1 MSDSGNQSCL
11 MGAEDTVSFL
21 VCVFHAWE
29 EWAGLGQ
36 LEDYLSVL
44 EYLLW
49 VFTPLIVVFILPFLI
64 VILLYLSILF
74 LHVYKRKNQLR
85 EAYCNNLWD
94 GARKTLATLW
104 DGHGAIWHGYEIH
117 GMEKIP
123 DKGPALIVYY
133 HGAIPIDY
141 YYFLANVII
150 QKGRPC
156 HSVADH
162 FLFKV
167 PGFKLLLEVFSVI
180 HGPQEECV
188 RALRSGHL
196 LGISPGGV
204 REALFSDETYPLLW
218 GKRKG
223 FAQVAIDSQVPVIPM
238 FTQNLREGFRSLGT
252 LRFFRWVYERFRLPI
267 APVYGGFPVKFRT
280 FLGDPIPYEPNVN
293 AAELAEK
300 MMWFCWLL
308 QNATFRGF
316 AAKCEAVVMRVNT
329 SKAEVTFSAGKRWI
343 APSGFG
349 VSRCPKRASIP
360 GSCSRVRVKMER
372 EMDRR
377 FGAVRG
383 RPRTCWRDYRSC
395 LTWERFGVSRCT
407 SDPAPDN
414 RKMMD

>member
-1 MSDSGNQSCL
+1 MSSPQNRSCVWDS
-11 MGAEDTVSFL
+11 EDTLSLL
-21 VCVFHAWE
+21 VCLFRSFE

-44 EYLLW
+44 EYVLW
-49 VFTPLIVVFILPFLI
+49 VFTPLAVVFILPFLI

-85 EAYCNNLWD
+85 EAYSNNLWD

-123 DKGPALIVYY
+123 DQGPALIVYY

-141 YYFLANVII
+141 YYFLANVIL
-150 QKGRPC
+150 QKGRTC

-162 FLFKV
+162 LLFKI

-218 GKRKG
+218 GKRRG
-223 FAQVAIDSQVPVIPM
+223 FAQVAIDSQVPIIPM
-238 FTQNLREGFRSLGT
+238 FTQNVREGFRSLGN
-252 LRFFRWVYERFRLPI
+252 LRFFRWLYERFRLPV
-267 APVYGGFPVKFRT
+267 APLYGGFPVKFRT
-280 FLGDPIPYEPNVN
+280 FLGDPIPYDPDLN
-293 AAELAEK
+293 AAQLAEK
-300 MMWFCWLL
+300 VQQAIQSLIDEH
-308 QNATFRGF
+308 QQ
-316 AAKCEAVVMRVNT
+316 
-329 SKAEVTFSAGKRWI
+329 
-343 APSGFG
+343 
-349 VSRCPKRASIP
+349 IP
-360 GSCSRVRVKMER
+360 GSI
-372 EMDRR
+372 
-377 FGAVRG
+377 
-383 RPRTCWRDYRSC
+383 
-395 LTWERFGVSRCT
+395 LTALFERFHTRHRT
-407 SDPAPDN
+407 KDPPSKRD
-414 RKMMD
+414 

>member
-1 MSDSGNQSCL
+1 MSVTGNQSCL
-11 MGAEDTVSFL
+11 MGAEGTISFL
-21 VCVFHAWE
+21 VCVFHSWE

-36 LEDYLSVL
+36 VEDYLSVL

-49 VFTPLIVVFILPFLI
+49 VFTPLAIVFILPFLI

-85 EAYCNNLWD
+85 EAYSNNLWD

-123 DKGPALIVYY
+123 DEGPALIVYY

-150 QKGRPC
+150 QKGRTC

-162 FLFKV
+162 FLFKI

-188 RALRSGHL
+188 QALKNGHI

-223 FAQVAIDSQVPVIPM
+223 FAQVAIDAEVTIIPM
-238 FTQNLREGFRSLGT
+238 FTQNVREGFRSLGT
-252 LRFFRWVYERFRLPI
+252 LRFFRWLYERFRLPV

-280 FLGDPIPYEPNVN
+280 FLGDPIPYDKSVN
-293 AAELAEK
+293 ASELAEK
-300 MMWFCWLL
+300 V
-308 QNATFRGF
+308 QQ
-316 AAKCEAVVMRVNT
+316 AVQ
-329 SKAEVTFSAGKRWI
+329 SLIDQHQK
-343 APSGFG
+343 
-349 VSRCPKRASIP
+349 IP
-360 GSCSRVRVKMER
+360 GNILR
-372 EMDRR
+372 
-377 FGAVRG
+377 A
-383 RPRTCWRDYRSC
+383 
-395 LTWERFGVSRCT
+395 LLERFHTKHKG
-407 SDPAPDN
+407 A
-414 RKMMD
+414 

>member
-11 MGAEDTVSFL
+11 MGSEDTFSLL
-21 VCVFHAWE
+21 VCVFHVWE
-29 EWAGLGQ
+29 KWAGLGQ

-49 VFTPLIVVFILPFLI
+49 VFTPLAIVFILPFLI

-123 DKGPALIVYY
+123 NEGPALIVYY

-141 YYFLANVII
+141 YYFLARVII
-150 QKGRPC
+150 QKGRTC

-162 FLFKV
+162 FLFKI

-188 RALRSGHL
+188 RALRNGHL

-223 FAQVAIDSQVPVIPM
+223 FAQVAIDSQVVCHRSQNLLLLFVSVRKHGVGGYNVTLYTCLLVPPVIPM
-238 FTQNLREGFRSLGT
+238 FTQNVREGFRSLGT
-252 LRFFRWVYERFRLPI
+252 LTPL
-267 APVYGGFPVKFRT
+267 YGGFPVKFRT
-280 FLGDPIPYEPNVN
+280 FLGDPIPYDPNIS

-300 MMWFCWLL
+300 EQLKSDRKGVHSLSGSWID
-308 QNATFRGF
+308 
-316 AAKCEAVVMRVNT
+316 
-329 SKAEVTFSAGKRWI
+329 VT
-343 APSGFG
+343 
-349 VSRCPKRASIP
+349 
-360 GSCSRVRVKMER
+360 
-372 EMDRR
+372 
-377 FGAVRG
+377 GACND
-383 RPRTCWRDYRSC
+383 T
-395 LTWERFGVSRCT
+395 L
-407 SDPAPDN
+407 
-414 RKMMD
+414 

>member
-1 MSDSGNQSCL
+1 MSNGNESC
-11 MGAEDTVSFL
+11 MTGEGSAAFL
-21 VCVFHAWE
+21 ACVFHAWE
-29 EWAGLGQ
+29 EWADLGR
-36 LEDYLSVL
+36 LEDYFSVL
-44 EYLLW
+44 EYLVW
-49 VFTPLIVVFILPFLI
+49 VFTPLAIVFILPFLI

-123 DKGPALIVYY
+123 DDGPALIVYY

-141 YYFLANVII
+141 YYFLANII
-150 QKGRPC
+150 LQKGRTC

-167 PGFKLLLEVFSVI
+167 PGFKLLLEVFSVM

-188 RALRSGHL
+188 KALRNGHL

-223 FAQVAIDSQVPVIPM
+223 FAQPIIPM
-238 FTQNLREGFRSLGT
+238 FTQNVREGFRSLG
-252 LRFFRWVYERFRLPI
+252 RMKFFRWVYERFRLPI

-280 FLGDPIPYEPNVN
+280 FLGDPIPYDPNTN
-293 AAELAEK
+293 ATELAEK
-300 MMWFCWLL
+300 VQQAVQALIDTHQKVPGNVLRALL
-308 QNATFRGF
+308 
-316 AAKCEAVVMRVNT
+316 
-329 SKAEVTFSAGKRWI
+329 
-343 APSGFG
+343 
-349 VSRCPKRASIP
+349 
-360 GSCSRVRVKMER
+360 
-372 EMDRR
+372 
-377 FGAVRG
+377 
-383 RPRTCWRDYRSC
+383 
-395 LTWERFGVSRCT
+395 ERFHRRQKE
-407 SDPAPDN
+407 D
-414 RKMMD
+414 

>member
-1 MSDSGNQSCL
+1 MSSGNESCL
-11 MGAEDTVSFL
+11 FENGSISFL
-21 VCVFHAWE
+21 SCLLHVWE

-36 LEDYLSVL
+36 LEDYLSFL
-44 EYLLW
+44 QYLLW
-49 VFTPLIVVFILPFLI
+49 VFTPLAIVFILPFLI
-64 VILLYLSILF
+64 VIFLYLSILF

-85 EAYCNNLWD
+85 EAYSYNLWD

-117 GMEKIP
+117 GLEKIP
-123 DKGPALIVYY
+123 DEGPALIVYY

-141 YYFLANVII
+141 YYFLASVII
-150 QKGRPC
+150 QKGRTC

-188 RALRSGHL
+188 KALRNGHL

-223 FAQVAIDSQVPVIPM
+223 FAQVAIDSKVPVIPM

-252 LRFFRWVYERFRLPI
+252 LRFYRWVYEKFRLPI
-267 APVYGGFPVKFRT
+267 APIYGGFPVKFRT
-280 FLGDPIPYEPNVN
+280 FLGDPIPYDPKLN

-300 MMWFCWLL
+300 V
-308 QNATFRGF
+308 QQ
-316 AAKCEAVVMRVNT
+316 AVQALID
-329 SKAEVTFSAGKRWI
+329 KHQK
-343 APSGFG
+343 
-349 VSRCPKRASIP
+349 IP
-360 GSCSRVRVKMER
+360 GNILR
-372 EMDRR
+372 
-377 FGAVRG
+377 A
-383 RPRTCWRDYRSC
+383 
-395 LTWERFGVSRCT
+395 LLERFQRE
-407 SDPAPDN
+407 
-414 RKMMD
+414 RKED

>member
-1 MSDSGNQSCL
+1 NINKNCNHD
-11 MGAEDTVSFL
+11 
-21 VCVFHAWE
+21 VCVFRALE
-29 EWAGLGQ
+29 DWAGLGQ
-36 LEDYLSVL
+36 VEDYLSVL

-49 VFTPLIVVFILPFLI
+49 VFTPLAIVFILPFLI

-141 YYFLANVII
+141 YYFLASLTHTHTHTHAYSYNPIRYNWPHYI
-150 QKGRPC
+150 FCLPF
-156 HSVADH
+156 
-162 FLFKV
+162 FL
-167 PGFKLLLEVFSVI
+167 LCEVFSVI

-188 RALRSGHL
+188 RALKNGHL

-218 GKRKG
+218 GKRRG

-238 FTQNLREGFRSLGT
+238 FTQNLREGFRSLGN
-252 LRFFRWVYERFRLPI
+252 LRFYRWVYERFRFPA

-280 FLGDPIPYEPNVN
+280 FLGDPIPYDPNVN

-300 MMWFCWLL
+300 V
-308 QNATFRGF
+308 QQ
-316 AAKCEAVVMRVNT
+316 AVQ
-329 SKAEVTFSAGKRWI
+329 SLI
-343 APSGFG
+343 DQHQQ
-349 VSRCPKRASIP
+349 IP
-360 GSCSRVRVKMER
+360 GNILR
-372 EMDRR
+372 
-377 FGAVRG
+377 A
-383 RPRTCWRDYRSC
+383 
-395 LTWERFGVSRCT
+395 LLERFHSKVK
-407 SDPAPDN
+407 DH
-414 RKMMD
+414 

>member
-1 MSDSGNQSCL
+1 MSGSGNQSCL
-11 MGAEDTVSFL
+11 TGAEDTVSFL
-21 VCVFHAWE
+21 VCVFHALE
-29 EWAGLGQ
+29 DWAGIGQ
-36 LEDYLSVL
+36 VEDYLSVL

-49 VFTPLIVVFILPFLI
+49 VFTPLVIVFILPFLI

-85 EAYCNNLWD
+85 EAYSNNLWD

-117 GMEKIP
+117 GLEKIP

-141 YYFLANVII
+141 YYFLATLIL
-150 QKGRPC
+150 QKGRTC

-162 FLFKV
+162 ILFKI

-188 RALRSGHL
+188 RALRNGHL

-204 REALFSDETYPLLW
+204 REALLSDETYPLLW

-238 FTQNLREGFRSLGT
+238 FTQNVREGFRSLGT
-252 LRFFRWVYERFRLPI
+252 LRFFRWVYERFRLPA
-267 APVYGGFPVKFRT
+267 APIYGGFPVKFRT
-280 FLGDPIPYEPNVN
+280 FLGDPIPYDPNLN

-300 MMWFCWLL
+300 V
-308 QNATFRGF
+308 QQ
-316 AAKCEAVVMRVNT
+316 AVQ
-329 SKAEVTFSAGKRWI
+329 SLI
-343 APSGFG
+343 DQHQQ
-349 VSRCPKRASIP
+349 IP
-360 GSCSRVRVKMER
+360 GNILR
-372 EMDRR
+372 
-377 FGAVRG
+377 A
-383 RPRTCWRDYRSC
+383 
-395 LTWERFGVSRCT
+395 LLERFHT
-407 SDPAPDN
+407 KHKDH
-414 RKMMD
+414 

>member
-1 MSDSGNQSCL
+1 MSQGGNGSCL
-11 MGAEDTVSFL
+11 AEAEDTFSLL
-21 VCVFHAWE
+21 VCLFHACE

-36 LEDYLSVL
+36 LQDYLSVL

-49 VFTPLIVVFILPFLI
+49 VFTPLAIVFVLPFLI

-85 EAYCNNLWD
+85 EAYSNNLWD

-123 DKGPALIVYY
+123 DEGAALIVYY

-141 YYFLANVII
+141 YYLLANVIL
-150 QKGRPC
+150 QKGRMC

-162 FLFKV
+162 FLFKI

-223 FAQVAIDSQVPVIPM
+223 FAQVAIDSQVPIIPM

-252 LRFFRWVYERFRLPI
+252 LRFYRWVYERFRFPA

-280 FLGDPIPYEPNVN
+280 FLGDPIPYDPNVN

-300 MMWFCWLL
+300 VQQAV
-308 QNATFRGF
+308 QNLIDKHQR
-316 AAKCEAVVMRVNT
+316 
-329 SKAEVTFSAGKRWI
+329 
-343 APSGFG
+343 
-349 VSRCPKRASIP
+349 IP
-360 GSCSRVRVKMER
+360 GSILR
-372 EMDRR
+372 
-377 FGAVRG
+377 A
-383 RPRTCWRDYRSC
+383 
-395 LTWERFGVSRCT
+395 LLERFHSKYK
-407 SDPAPDN
+407 DQ
-414 RKMMD
+414 